1 MIKKNNSI
9 ADLKSRIR
17 QLEVENE
24 NLMQELIQTNS
35 GTIALYNDLN
45 NVNEKLKQKNE
56 ELNRTVKELKE
67 TQDKLVKSERMAA
80 VGNIVVT
87 YNHQIN
93 NPLMVILGNVQY
105 LLMSEKNL
113 NDKITRA
120 LTIIEQECNR
130 ISEVITKIR
139 DYEELIPINYL
150 NTMYD
155 IDLPSNKQNNSD

>member
-1 MIKKNNSI
+1 
-9 ADLKSRIR
+9 
-17 QLEVENE
+17 
-24 NLMQELIQTNS
+24 
-35 GTIALYNDLN
+35 
-45 NVNEKLKQKNE
+45 
-56 ELNRTVKELKE
+56 
-67 TQDKLVKSERMAA
+67 MAA

>member
-1 MIKKNNSI
+1 
-9 ADLKSRIR
+9 
-17 QLEVENE
+17 VENE